1 MRAPL
6 IDSIPPP
13 GAVGPRGRPLSAI
26 ILSGGGAR
34 GAYEAGVLSYLY
46 EELPR
51 LGASPPA
58 FDVICGT
65 SVGAINAVHLGAHA
79 HAPAPGVRRL
89 ADLWGG
95 LELQH
100 VVRFGVR
107 EALRLPQVLLGGGQ
121 DTRGLFDVRPLVEL
135 VTREVPWRAIGT
147 AIARG
152 HLRAL
157 AVSATEIAT
166 GRTAVFMDAH
176 PEMAIPARL
185 GPRSH
190 VVPGSIGPQHALASA
205 AIPLVFPPV
214 KVGSMLYCDGGLR
227 QNTPMAPALHLGASR
242 LLVIGLSRDVRG
254 SAAPEGRLPANL
266 APGAP
271 FLLGKVLNAFLLD
284 HVESDIELLER
295 INEVLEVGRAVYG
308 DEFVSR
314 LSREAELRGSRAYK
328 RIHTL
333 VVRPSEDI
341 GRIAADHVRR
351 GRISGPLLTRK
362 LLAMLES
369 GVSDEADLA
378 SYLLFD
384 GAFCRRLIELGRA
397 DAHARRHELA
407 AFFDEGSS

>member
-1 MRAPL
+1 ML
-6 IDSIPPP
+6 QSTPPP
-13 GAVGPRGRPLSAI
+13 PSIGHGGRSLSAI

-34 GAYEAGVLSYLY
+34 GAYEAGVLSYLFD
-46 EELPR
+46 EMPR
-51 LGASPPA
+51 LGGRAPG

-65 SVGAINAVHLGAHA
+65 SVGAINAVYLAAHA

-89 ADLWGG
+89 TDLWSG

-100 VVRFGVR
+100 VVRFGVL
-107 EALRLPQVLLGGGQ
+107 EAMRLPKVLWGGGEAAQ
-121 DTRGLFDVRPLVEL
+121 GVFDVRPLIEL
-135 VTREVPWRAIGT
+135 VTKEVPWRAIGR
-147 AIARG
+147 AISRG
-152 HLRAL
+152 YLRAL

-176 PEMAIPARL
+176 PDMALPTQL

-190 VVPGSIGPQHALASA
+190 VVPGPIGPQHALASA

-214 KVGSMLYCDGGLR
+214 RLGSMLYCDGGLR
-227 QNTPMAPALHLGASR
+227 QNTPMAPALHVGASK
-242 LLVIGLSRDVRG
+242 LLVIGLSREVKG
-254 SAAPEGRLPANL
+254 SAVPEGKLPSNK

-284 HVESDIELLER
+284 HVESDLELLDR
-295 INEVLEVGRAVYG
+295 INELIDVGRSVYG
-308 DEFVSR
+308 QDFADQ
-314 LSREAELRGSRAYK
+314 LSREAERRGARRYK
-328 RIHTL
+328 PIQTL

-351 GRISGPLLTRK
+351 GRISGPLITRK
-362 LLAMLES
+362 VLAMLES
-369 GVSDEADLA
+369 GVNDEADLA

-407 AFFDEGSS
+407 SFFEEP